1 MFIHV
6 AEAAFVN
13 VAIRSL
19 TCTRLNMPHSASKT
33 PDAVWAAAIRRVLV
47 YANPI
52 AGSGKAREVAGK
64 LGSALHAAGFIPDI
78 VLNLLEL
85 PEHVMQADAA
95 IAIGG
100 DGTLRAVAKAF
111 LDKDRAVPPLLPI
124 PMGTANLMGQHLG
137 LHWKTKDVPARA
149 IAAIKHHHVVYLD
162 AATANG
168 QLFLLM
174 AGVGIDASIVHEL
187 ARIRRGPI
195 SMASYLLPAAL
206 ALVQYEFVPLEVA
219 VDGAQVFS
227 GRPAM
232 AFVGNVAEYGTG
244 FPMLPQAKAD
254 DGLLDVCVV
263 PALSIP
269 HMVKQFLRAAA
280 GEHLQAEGVVYLR
293 GRQIAIR
300 APQPVPLQLDGDA
313 AGHTP
318 VDIQL
323 LPLRVPFIVPA
334 E

>member
-1 MFIHV
+1 V
-6 AEAAFVN
+6 EN
-13 VAIRSL
+13 
-19 TCTRLNMPHSASKT
+19 
-33 PDAVWAAAIRRVLV
+33 IRRVLV
-47 YANPI
+47 YANPFAGRGRAQEI
-52 AGSGKAREVAGK
+52 ARQ
-64 LGSALHAAGFIPDI
+64 LGSALRSADLIPDI

-95 IAIGG
+95 IVVGG

-111 LDKDRAVPPLLPI
+111 LDQRGTVLPLLPI

-137 LHWKTKDVPARA
+137 LHWKTKDVAARA
-149 IAAIKHHHVVYLD
+149 TAAMKHHHLLHLD
-162 AATANG
+162 AASANG

-187 ARIRRGPI
+187 DRIRRGPI
-195 SMASYLLPAAL
+195 NLASYFVPAAM
-206 ALVQYEFVPLEVA
+206 AVAHYEFVPLEVC
-219 VDGAQVFS
+219 VDDRPIFS

-244 FPMLPQAKAD
+244 FPMLPQARAD

-263 PALSIP
+263 PVRSVS
-269 HMVKQFLRAAA
+269 HMVEQFLRAAA
-280 GEHLQAEGVVYLR
+280 GEHLQAEGVVYVC
-293 GRQIAIR
+293 GRKIGIR
-300 APQPVPLQLDGDA
+300 AERPVPLQLDGDA